1 MNNNLGSRLGSGNC
15 CILSA
20 STHADTR
27 TLLYTLIITTCEGI
41 PRELRMPTATTTQV
55 LSSANDL
62 LAAHATLITRVRQTQ
77 KEHRRHLQSIHP
89 SLDILKLPSIS
100 SSPPSPAESQTSPPL
115 SPTEPRAHR
124 IRHDLPPAK
133 RARCLRYKN
142 YVPEEET
149 IRNDY
154 SQHYV
159 DSGEWPQNW
168 VLGADPEH
176 RFEEYVE
183 PIISFEVV

>member
-1 MNNNLGSRLGSGNC
+1 
-15 CILSA
+15 
-20 STHADTR
+20 
-27 TLLYTLIITTCEGI
+27 
-41 PRELRMPTATTTQV
+41 MPATTTTQV

-62 LAAHATLITRVRQTQ
+62 LAAHATLINRVRQAQ
-77 KEHRRHLQSIHP
+77 KEHRRQ
-89 SLDILKLPSIS
+89 LPSIQPPLSLLKHPLIS
-100 SSPPSPAESQTSPPL
+100 SSPPSPTESQSSPPA
-115 SPTEPRAHR
+115 SPTESRAHR
-124 IRHDLPPAK
+124 IRQDLPPAK

-176 RFEEYVE
+176 RFEEYVQY
-183 PIISFEVV
+183 SLHTVQL